1 MPRPSSPCSAPPDSC
16 RRLHETVPPRILV
29 MGAPGSG
36 KTTLVRRLLE
46 LVPGIEASGFYTEE
60 LRGPRGRTGFRVVG
74 LAGQSARLA
83 ALGGQGGP
91 RVGRY
96 TVHLAQF
103 EAVALPMLEV
113 RPGAGLLVI
122 DRDRQDGVPLDRV
135 RRGRAARARGA
146 GTPRRHRR
154 LGRRRVH
161 PGGEARAGRGGH
173 RDPDR
178 EPRSAPGRARGEAP
192 CFVAR
197 SVRASFATLVTGTWA
212 HAASSRRLEASLP

>member
-1 MPRPSSPCSAPPDSC
+1 MPRPSSLCSAAPDSC

-74 LAGQSARLA
+74 LDGQSARLA

-113 RPGAGLLVI
+113 RPSAGLLVI
-122 DRDRQDGVPLDRV
+122 DEIGKMECLSTAFVEAARRALAAPVPLV
-135 RRGRAARARGA
+135 GTVALAGGGFIPEAKRARGVEVIEIL
-146 GTPRRHRR
+146 TENRDR
-154 LGRRRVH
+154 L
-161 PGGEARAGRGGH
+161 PAELAARL
-173 RDPDR
+173 
-178 EPRSAPGRARGEAP
+178 
-192 CFVAR
+192 
-197 SVRASFATLVTGTWA
+197 RASWP
-212 HAASSRRLEASLP
+212 EA